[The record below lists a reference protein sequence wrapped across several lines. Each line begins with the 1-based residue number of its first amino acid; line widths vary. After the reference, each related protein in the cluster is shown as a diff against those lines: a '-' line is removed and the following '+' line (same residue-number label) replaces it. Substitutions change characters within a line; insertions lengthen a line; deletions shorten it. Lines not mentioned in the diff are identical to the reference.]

1 MIFLSHNYN
10 RLLKLPDL
18 LQKLEIHSHMRILET
33 AVKYKDQKIF
43 NFHVFIN
50 FIIQMLEKPN
60 SREYSVFLSL
70 FKVDDFNLDELEK
83 LYKCK
88 NLDKSFL
95 KNEAERFISNF
106 DETPQII
113 HVFAKKYVYFT

>member
-1 MIFLSHNYN
+1 
-10 RLLKLPDL
+10 
-18 LQKLEIHSHMRILET
+18 
-33 AVKYKDQKIF
+33 
-43 NFHVFIN
+43 
-50 FIIQMLEKPN
+50 MLEKQN

-113 HVFAKKYVYFT
+113 HVFAKNTFISLN